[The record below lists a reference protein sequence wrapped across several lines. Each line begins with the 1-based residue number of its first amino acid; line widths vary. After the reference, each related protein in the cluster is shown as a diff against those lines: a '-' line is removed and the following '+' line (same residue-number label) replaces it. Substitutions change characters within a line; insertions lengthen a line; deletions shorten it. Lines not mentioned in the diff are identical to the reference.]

1 MARKYMLVM
10 LVLLS
15 AGCSAEPPEAPPSSR
30 TPLKPPSLINEVV
43 PPQNVITV
51 VSDVIDARTV
61 ELADGSRV
69 RVGSLAAPKE
79 CWAAASLN
87 FARSTLLARSVR
99 FTGLTPGEIT
109 LELEDGTDYA
119 VLAVQQGALRP
130 EGVDGGPLI
139 SAQSEAEAAK
149 RGLWGPPCDG
159 SETAKPASPQGTT
172 ATPPP
177 PVPPTSSRET
187 PPPTTTT
194 TTPRSPARPCAVAYR
209 VTGQWQ
215 GGYQANVTVRNTGTA
230 TTNGWTLRWS
240 FSNGESVREMWN
252 ASAQQSGPTVNARNA
267 DYNPQIAP
275 GGSVQIGYNGN
286 VGGTHTPPTSFSFN
300 GAQCSVE

>member
-1 MARKYMLVM
+1 MARKHMLVM
-10 LVLLS
+10 VALLC
-15 AGCSAEPPEAPPSSR
+15 AGCTAEPPAPPPSSG

-43 PPQNVITV
+43 PPQDVITV
-51 VSDVIDARTV
+51 VTNVIDARTV
-61 ELADGSRV
+61 ELADGSRA
-69 RVGSLAAPKE
+69 RVVALAEPKA
-79 CWAAASLN
+79 CWAAASLD

-139 SAQSEAEAAK
+139 NAQAEASAAK

-159 SETAKPASPQGTT
+159 SETAKPSSQPT
-172 ATPPP
+172 TPPP
-177 PVPPTSSRET
+177 PATSRET
-187 PPPTTTT
+187 PPT
-194 TTPRSPARPCAVAYR
+194 TTPPRPPAKTCAVAYR
-209 VTGQWQ
+209 VTGQWP
-215 GGYQANVTVRNTGTA
+215 GGFQASVTVRNTGTQ

-240 FSNGESVREMWN
+240 FSNGESVRDMWN
-252 ASAQQSGPTVNARNA
+252 ATARQSGSTVNALNA

-286 VGGTHTPPTSFSFN
+286 ARGPHSAPAAFTFN